1 MAGMT
6 NDEEERET
14 PQPHIAADIDKI
26 APLVAQDGQIHKAEE
41 RAQKARSDLGNLYQ
55 KIENDFHGNRK
66 AVKLVRSLMAGT
78 TDAAYDF
85 VRTFLRLAARFDL
98 LPADDLVDLA
108 EQAEAGTIAAGLDDS
123 GISSADLAPKS
134 AKVLDHPARENA
146 IDRAKKALEGGG
158 KPAPDGPP
166 GDTDLVEAG
175 EEVAAEIEAQRR
187 KDSAAFDEAQA
198 T

>member
-1 MAGMT
+1 MAGLT

-66 AVKLVRSLMAGT
+66 AVKLVRGLLAGT

-85 VRTFLRLAARFDL
+85 TRTFMRLAARFDL

-108 EQAEAGTIAAGLDDS
+108 EQVDLPRDDEEKGQSAADV
-123 GISSADLAPKS
+123 APKS
-134 AKVLDHPARENA
+134 AKVVDHPARENA
-146 IDRAKKALEGGG
+146 IDRAKKALEGGSG

-175 EEVAAEIEAQRR
+175 EAVAADIEEQRR
-187 KDSAAFDEAQA
+187 KDSQAFDEAKA
-198 T
+198 H